1 MRLILASASPRRIQ
15 LLRQIG
21 LTAEVMPSHTEE
33 KISSENPEEVVQVLA
48 LQKAEDVYTRLLS
61 EGNAGD
67 STVVIGAD
75 TVVSVDNRILGK
87 PKTHEEAAEMIAS
100 LSGRT
105 HQVYTGVAVITPKER
120 QSFAEMAAVT
130 VYPLSPAEL
139 KSYAESEEPMD
150 KAGAYGIQGSFG
162 KFVKSIQ
169 GDYNTIVGLPVAR
182 LYQELKALSVI
193 SDF

>member
-15 LLRQIG
+15 LLQQIG

-33 KISSENPEEVVQVLA
+33 KISSENPEEVVQELA
-48 LQKAEDVYTRLLS
+48 MQKAVDVYTRLLS
-61 EGNAGD
+61 EDNVGD

-75 TVVSVDNRILGK
+75 TVVSIDNRILGK

-105 HQVYTGVAVITPKER
+105 HQVYTGVAIITPKESR
-120 QSFAEMAAVT
+120 NFAEMAAVS
-130 VYPLSPAEL
+130 VYPLSQDEL
-139 KSYAESEEPMD
+139 RSYAESEEPMD
-150 KAGAYGIQGSFG
+150 KAGAYGIQGIFG
-162 KFVKSIQ
+162 KFVRGIQ

-182 LYQELKALSVI
+182 LYQELKALSL
-193 SDF
+193 SNS

>member
-15 LLRQIG
+15 LLHQIG
-21 LTAEVMPSHTEE
+21 LTAEVMPSHKEE
-33 KISSENPEEVVQVLA
+33 KISSENPEEVVQALA
-48 LQKAEDVYTRLLS
+48 RQKAEDVYTRLLS
-61 EGNAGD
+61 EGNVGD
-67 STVVIGAD
+67 ATVVVGAD
-75 TVVSVDNRILGK
+75 TVVSVDNHILGK

-105 HQVYTGVAVITPKER
+105 HQVYTGVAVITPKESR
-120 QSFAEMAAVT
+120 CFAEMAAVT

-139 KSYAESEEPMD
+139 RSYAESEEPMD

-162 KFVKSIQ
+162 KFVKGIQ

-182 LYQELKALSVI
+182 LYQELKSMGLL
-193 SDF
+193 

>member
-15 LLRQIG
+15 LLKQIG

-33 KISSENPEEVVQVLA
+33 KRCSEDPETLVQALA
-48 LQKAEDVYTRLLS
+48 LQKAEDVASRLFS
-61 EGNAGD
+61 EGNACD
-67 STVVIGAD
+67 SPVVIGAD

-105 HQVYTGVAVITPKER
+105 HQVYTGVAVITPTER
-120 QSFAEMAAVT
+120 RVFAEMAAVT

-162 KFVKSIQ
+162 KFVKGIQ
-169 GDYNTIVGLPVAR
+169 GDYNAIVGLPVAR
-182 LYQELKALSVI
+182 LYQELKAMGVL
-193 SDF
+193 

>member
-15 LLRQIG
+15 LLQQIG

-33 KISSENPEEVVQVLA
+33 KISSENPEEVVQALA
-48 LQKAEDVYTRLLS
+48 MQKAEDVYTRLLS
-61 EGNAGD
+61 EDNVGD

-75 TVVSVDNRILGK
+75 TVVSIDNRILGK
-87 PKTHEEAAEMIAS
+87 PKTHKEAAEMIAS

-105 HQVYTGVAVITPKER
+105 HQVYTGVAIITPKESR
-120 QSFAEMAAVT
+120 RFAEMAAVS
-130 VYPLSPAEL
+130 VYPLSPEEL
-139 KSYAESEEPMD
+139 RSYAESEEPMD

-162 KFVKSIQ
+162 KFVRGIQ

-182 LYQELKALSVI
+182 LYQELKALSVLSYI
-193 SDF
+193 

>member
-15 LLRQIG
+15 LLHQIG

-33 KISSENPEEVVQVLA
+33 KISSENPEVVVQALA
-48 LQKAEDVYTRLLS
+48 RQKAEDVYARLLS
-61 EGNAGD
+61 EGNVGD
-67 STVVIGAD
+67 ATVVVGAD
-75 TVVSVDNRILGK
+75 TVVSVDNHILGK

-105 HQVYTGVAVITPKER
+105 HQVYTGVAVITPKESR
-120 QSFAEMAAVT
+120 CFAEMAAVT

-139 KSYAESEEPMD
+139 RSYAESEEPMD

-162 KFVKSIQ
+162 KFVKGIQ

-182 LYQELKALSVI
+182 LYQELKSMGLL
-193 SDF
+193 

>member
-15 LLRQIG
+15 LLHQIG

-33 KISSENPEEVVQVLA
+33 KISSENPEEVVQALA
-48 LQKAEDVYTRLLS
+48 RQKAEDVYARLLS
-61 EGNAGD
+61 EGNVGD
-67 STVVIGAD
+67 ATVVVGAD
-75 TVVSVDNRILGK
+75 TVVSVDNHILGK

-105 HQVYTGVAVITPKER
+105 HQVYTGVAVITPKESR
-120 QSFAEMAAVT
+120 CFAEMAAVT
-130 VYPLSPAEL
+130 VYPLSTAEL
-139 KSYAESEEPMD
+139 RSYAESEEPMD

-162 KFVKSIQ
+162 KFVKGIQ

-182 LYQELKALSVI
+182 LYQELKSMGLL
-193 SDF
+193 

>member
-15 LLRQIG
+15 LLAQIG

-33 KISSENPEEVVQVLA
+33 KRCTEDPEALVQALA

-61 EGNAGD
+61 EGNVGD
-67 STVVIGAD
+67 TTMVIGAD

-87 PKTHEEAAEMIAS
+87 PKSHAEAAEMIAS

-105 HQVYTGVAVITPKER
+105 HQVYTGVAVITPKETR
-120 QSFAEMAAVT
+120 CFAEMAAVS
-130 VYPLSPAEL
+130 VYPLSPEEL
-139 KSYAESEEPMD
+139 RSYAESEEPMD

-162 KFVKSIQ
+162 KFVRGIQ

-182 LYQELKALSVI
+182 LYQELKALSVL
-193 SDF
+193 S

>member
-15 LLRQIG
+15 LLQQIG

-33 KISSENPEEVVQVLA
+33 KISSENPEEVVQELA
-48 LQKAEDVYTRLLS
+48 MQKAEDVYQRLLS
-61 EGNAGD
+61 AGNVGD

-75 TVVSVDNRILGK
+75 TVVSIDNRILGK
-87 PKTHEEAAEMIAS
+87 PKTHKEAAEMIAS

-105 HQVYTGVAVITPKER
+105 HQVYTGVAIITPKESR
-120 QSFAEMAAVT
+120 NFAEMAAVS
-130 VYPLSPAEL
+130 VYPLSQDEL
-139 KSYAESEEPMD
+139 RSYAESEEPMD

-162 KFVKSIQ
+162 KFVRGIQ

-182 LYQELKALSVI
+182 LYQELKALSL
-193 SDF
+193 SNS